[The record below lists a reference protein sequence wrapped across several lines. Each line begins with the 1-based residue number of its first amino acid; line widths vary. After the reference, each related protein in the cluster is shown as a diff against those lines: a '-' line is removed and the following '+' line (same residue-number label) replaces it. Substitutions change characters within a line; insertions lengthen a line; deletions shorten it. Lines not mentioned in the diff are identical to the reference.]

1 MKTDGRAIVA
11 ALLVAGV
18 LAGCSGDTTSTSS
31 SSCGLGPGCPSG
43 GTLGGGTTTGGT
55 TIGGTTT
62 GGTTTGGTTTG
73 GTTTGGTTTGG
84 TTTGPV
90 INPAGGIQFI
100 SATPAS
106 IGVQGSGQPTT
117 STVVFQVTDATGTP
131 APGANVTF
139 NMAGPSGGTYI
150 GPPNDGT
157 PTTASGVTDGSGN
170 VSVILNSGNVAGPV
184 TISATVS
191 AGTASFTAASSVI
204 SVGGAVPSARHFS
217 ISASVLNLPGLVRDN
232 VQSTV
237 LALVADRFTNS
248 TILAG
253 TVVSFYTEAGA
264 VGSSTVLD
272 KTGAGTVQLRTQ
284 LPHPDDTPPLGL
296 PNPEDGLSRL
306 IAVVRG
312 EEAFTDANGNGVY
325 DLGEPFVDAPSEPFI
340 DANDNGQWDPGEFYV
355 DTNGNGVFDGPN
367 GVWDGPGCPAAGC
380 ISSPTIWIS
389 MNILFTG
396 NPVIC
401 SLSPASFGPVAK
413 GAVQSFTFSM
423 SDLNGNTPIAG
434 TTVSFATTLGTL
446 TGTTSFT
453 VPDTD
458 VAGPYVVGISLSN
471 NVPAGTPGGGATVSA
486 TVTAAPLEVVGG
498 SCINPGS
505 SGTLN

>member
-1 MKTDGRAIVA
+1 MRTDGIAIVA
-11 ALLVAGV
+11 VFLVAGM
-18 LAGCSGDTTSTSS
+18 LAGCSGDTTTTLP
-31 SSCGLGPGCPSG
+31 CGLGPGCPSG
-43 GTLGGGTTTGGT
+43 GTLGGGTTGGSLG
-55 TIGGTTT
+55 GGTTT

-84 TTTGPV
+84 TTTGGPV

-117 STVVFQVTDATGTP
+117 STVVFQVTDATGAP
-131 APGANVTF
+131 APGATVNF
-139 NMAGPSGGTYI
+139 NMSGPSGGTYI
-150 GPPNDGT
+150 GAPNDGT
-157 PTTASGVTDGSGN
+157 PTTASGVTDATGA

-184 TISATVS
+184 TISGTVS
-191 AGTASFTAASSVI
+191 AGTASFSAASSVI
-204 SVGGAVPSARHFS
+204 SVGGAVPSANHFS
-217 ISASVLNLPGLVRDN
+217 LSASVLNLPGLVRIDN
-232 VQSTV
+232 VQSKV

-272 KTGAGTVQLRTQ
+272 STGAGTVQLRTQ
-284 LPHPDDTPPLGL
+284 LPIPEDISPLG
-296 PNPEDGLSRL
+296 PGNPEDGLSRL

-340 DANDNGQWDPGEFYV
+340 DANDNGVWDPGEFYV

-367 GVWDGPGCPAAGC
+367 GVWDGPGCPQAGC
-380 ISSPTIWIS
+380 ITSPTIWIS

-396 NPVIC
+396 NPVSC
-401 SLSPASFGPVAK
+401 TLSPSSFGPLAK
-413 GAVQSFTFSM
+413 GGLQSFTFSM
-423 SDLNGNTPIAG
+423 SDLNGNSPIAG
-434 TTVSFATTLGTL
+434 TTVSLATSGGTL
-446 TGTTSFT
+446 TGNTTFT
-453 VPDTD
+453 VPDTN
-458 VAGPYVVGISLSN
+458 VAGPYVIGISLN
-471 NVPAGTPGGGATVSA
+471 NTNTGTAVAASVSASVTAGTG
-486 TVTAAPLEVVGG
+486 EVVQGT
-498 SCINPGS
+498 CINPVS
-505 SGTLN
+505 TGTLN